1 MFIAFL
7 LSESGNDLINEA
19 DLFFFF
25 FLCMFIILILSHDDN
40 HLEKDG
46 KNHIRVCSF
55 HLCKT
60 KVQLMVSYDFENT
73 FSFIKESDNEYL

>member
-7 LSESGNDLINEA
+7 SSESNTDLINEA
-19 DLFFFF
+19 DLFLF
-25 FLCMFIILILSHDDN
+25 FLYMCIILILAHDDN
-40 HLEKDG
+40 HLEKDWM
-46 KNHIRVCSF
+46 NDVRFCSF

-60 KVQLMVSYDFENT
+60 KVQLMTNYDFENT